1 MSELEK
7 NPIIQKV
14 EKPKPRYWNEQ
25 ITCPFCGGTGNMG
38 KVTAIVIRRVLL
50 ADHPKQDGTEL

>member
-1 MSELEK
+1 MTEIIKIEK
-7 NPIIQKV
+7 KADP
-14 EKPKPRYWNEQ
+14 PRHWNESIQ
-25 ITCPFCGGTGNMG
+25 CPFCGGSGNMG